1 MDRDNASFQR
11 SVDSLQESLAR
22 EIVPVQ
28 LPIGE
33 EKEFQGVIDLITN
46 KAYYYDLDGKGKP
59 VTKDIPADMV
69 ALIDAKQAEIL
80 AGSFTVFQ
88 GPLIDQAGTE
98 RYGAAV
104 AMTDMEILSMDWHV
118 AGVTTPLPS

>member
-1 MDRDNASFQR
+1 MEDDVVYTADWN
-11 SVDSLQESLAR
+11 
-22 EIVPVQ
+22 P
-28 LPIGE
+28 
-33 EKEFQGVIDLITN
+33 
-46 KAYYYDLDGKGKP
+46 
-59 VTKDIPADMV
+59 DIPADMV

-88 GPLIDQAGTE
+88 GPLIDQAGAE
-98 RYGAAV
+98 RYGDAV